1 MWIIPLVF
9 PVEKVGKT
17 LLTLIASYPQ
27 YFTVFMHVFIRVKQ
41 GLLVVLTW
49 YKFLHLVLL
58 DTNLF
63 PNSLEFFAKITVF
76 LELVGN

>member
-27 YFTVFMHVFIRVKQ
+27 YFTVFMHVFIRVKTRITSSSY
-41 GLLVVLTW
+41 LV
-49 YKFLHLVLL
+49 
-58 DTNLF
+58 
-63 PNSLEFFAKITVF
+63 
-76 LELVGN
+76 